1 MKGFIPAIGCAI
13 VILILSAKPGINLPE
28 SWFDLIA
35 MDKLGHAVVYG
46 VLTYLLLRG
55 FKKEDM
61 TGFAGN
67 SPVSALIIS
76 IVYGISMELMQYF
89 FFPGRFFELYDII
102 ANIIGSILGLYIFK
116 YFNN

>member
-1 MKGFIPAIGCAI
+1 LINLKGFLPAIGCAI

-46 VLTYLLLRG
+46 ALTYLLLRG
-55 FKKEDM
+55 FKKEDI
-61 TGFAGN
+61 TSFVGN
-67 SPVSALIIS
+67 ATVSALIIS

-102 ANIIGSILGLYIFK
+102 DF
-116 YFNN
+116 